1 MSIRKKLG
9 LLGATFFTAAAGM
22 AVPAMAQDAPQPAQ
36 AGSQAEPQEEEVVV
50 TGSRIRRDEFTS
62 TAPIQVI
69 TGETATLEGLI
80 DAGEVLQS
88 SSVAAGSFQLNGQ
101 FGGFVVEGGTGINSV
116 SLRGLGAQRS
126 LVLLNG
132 RRPGPA
138 GVRGQVG
145 AFDLNVIPSSV
156 VQRYE
161 ILKDGASSVYGSD
174 AVAGVVN
181 VITVDRIDDPIINFE
196 INQPFE
202 DGGES
207 YSIDGAYGLNFS
219 RGNVVIA
226 GQYQVREDLS
236 VGDRDYLSCPQDL
249 IYSPTTG
256 ARIDREDRSILRNT
270 NLAGCNNIYF
280 NTVIVG
286 ANRYVPSPNGV
297 TTGPIPGYRPRANRT
312 YAQAPQ

>member
-156 VQRYE
+156 IQRYE

-207 YSIDGAYGLNFS
+207 YSIDGAYGLKGPLTKLGMGIAFRHPEADFS
-219 RGNVVIA
+219 PMGSRDFFLGDVIFDFGKGGTLRVVKNGVLLPTPFLSITVDQAGERGLLGVA
-226 GQYQVREDLS
+226 LD
-236 VGDRDYLSCPQDL
+236 PQFAANRFV
-249 IYSPTTG
+249 YVYYTVPT
-256 ARIDREDRSILRNT
+256 EDRKS
-270 NLAGCNNIYF
+270 
-280 NTVIVG
+280 VV
-286 ANRYVPSPNGV
+286 
-297 TTGPIPGYRPRANRT
+297 
-312 YAQAPQ
+312 